1 MDSTQILIK
10 PLISEKATL
19 LKDAYNKVV
28 FIVHPDANKY
38 QIKKAVE
45 SLFNVKVE
53 KVSIVR
59 QKPVLRK
66 RFGRVVGKK
75 SGYKKAYVSL
85 SAGDKIEF
93 FEGV

>member
-19 LKDAYNKVV
+19 LKDAYNQVV

-45 SLFNVKVE
+45 SLFSVKVE

>member
-1 MDSTQILIK
+1 MDNTQILIK

-19 LKDAYNKVV
+19 MKDAFNQIV
-28 FIVHPDANKY
+28 FLVHPDANKY
-38 QIKKAVE
+38 QIKNAVE
-45 SLFNVKVE
+45 SLFKVKVE
-53 KVSIVR
+53 KVNIVR
-59 QKPVLRK
+59 QRPVLKK